1 MSRSARFR
9 LWFATLVLRKRYNVS
24 VLFDAARICKGKK
37 ITYKF
42 YLMPTSSKK
51 VSGGQSESE
60 IQIQIVELLK
70 RVLKGDVLWTFFPAG
85 EAGGGRGGKVR
96 GARLKRMG
104 LQPGWP
110 DLQFLHKGRYFG
122 MEVKTKTGRLSTAQR
137 RMHSLM
143 EDQGISVA
151 VVRSINDVLE
161 RCNEWKLLARTAA
174 IPSRNPPSSHRRGRI
189 GQARRV
195 KAKTGTSTR
204 NRKRVG

>member
-1 MSRSARFR
+1 
-9 LWFATLVLRKRYNVS
+9 
-24 VLFDAARICKGKK
+24 
-37 ITYKF
+37 
-42 YLMPTSSKK
+42 MPTSRKK

-195 KAKTGTSTR
+195 KAKAGTPKR

>member
-1 MSRSARFR
+1 MASSR
-9 LWFATLVLRKRYNVS
+9 N
-24 VLFDAARICKGKK
+24 
-37 ITYKF
+37 
-42 YLMPTSSKK
+42 K
-51 VSGGQSESE
+51 VSAGQSESE

-85 EAGGGRGGKVR
+85 EAGGGRGGNVR

-122 MEVKTKTGRLSTAQR
+122 MEVKTKTGRLSQSQR
-137 RMHSLM
+137 RMHSLL
-143 EDQGISVA
+143 EEQGVSVA

-161 RCNEWKLLARTAA
+161 RCNEWQLLTRTAA
-174 IPSRNPPSSHRRGRI
+174 VPSRNPPSSHRRGRV
-189 GQARRV
+189 GQKSRV
-195 KAKTGTSTR
+195 KAKTRTPKR

>member
-1 MSRSARFR
+1 MASSR
-9 LWFATLVLRKRYNVS
+9 N
-24 VLFDAARICKGKK
+24 
-37 ITYKF
+37 
-42 YLMPTSSKK
+42 K
-51 VSGGQSESE
+51 VSAGQSESE

-104 LQPGWP
+104 LHPGWP
-110 DLQFLHKGRYFG
+110 DLQFLHKGRYYG
-122 MEVKTKTGRLSTAQR
+122 MEVKTKTGRLSQSQR
-137 RMHSLM
+137 RMHSLL
-143 EDQGISVA
+143 EEQGVSVA

-174 IPSRNPPSSHRRGRI
+174 VSSCNPPSSNRRGRV
-189 GQARRV
+189 GEARRV
-195 KAKTGTSTR
+195 KAKAGTPKR

>member
-1 MSRSARFR
+1 MS
-9 LWFATLVLRKRYNVS
+9 
-24 VLFDAARICKGKK
+24 
-37 ITYKF
+37 YKF
-42 YLMPTSSKK
+42 YVMTTSRKK
-51 VSGGQSESE
+51 VSGRHLESE

-70 RVLKGDVLWTFFPAG
+70 RVLKGNVLWTFFPAG
-85 EAGGGRGGKVR
+85 EAGGGRGGRVR

-110 DLQFLHKGRYFG
+110 DLQFLHKGRYYG
-122 MEVKTKTGRLSTAQR
+122 MEVKTKTGRLSQSQR
-137 RMHSLM
+137 RMHDLM

-161 RCNEWKLLARTAA
+161 RCNEWKLLTRTAA
-174 IPSRNPPSSHRRGRI
+174 LPSRNPPSTDRRGRV
-189 GQARRV
+189 GKARRV

>member
-1 MSRSARFR
+1 
-9 LWFATLVLRKRYNVS
+9 
-24 VLFDAARICKGKK
+24 
-37 ITYKF
+37 
-42 YLMPTSSKK
+42 MPSTRKK
-51 VSGGQSESE
+51 VSGSQSESE

-70 RVLKGDVLWTFFPAG
+70 TVLKGDVLWTFFPAG
-85 EAGGGRGGKVR
+85 EAGGGRSGKVR

-137 RMHSLM
+137 RMHSLL
-143 EDQGISVA
+143 EEQGVSVA

-161 RCNEWKLLARTAA
+161 RANEWKLLARTTA
-174 IPSRNPPSSHRRGRI
+174 IPSRNPPSSDRRGRS
-189 GQARRV
+189 GQTSRV
-195 KAKTGTSTR
+195 KAKARASSR

>member
-1 MSRSARFR
+1 MASSR
-9 LWFATLVLRKRYNVS
+9 N
-24 VLFDAARICKGKK
+24 
-37 ITYKF
+37 
-42 YLMPTSSKK
+42 K
-51 VSGGQSESE
+51 VSAGQSESE

-96 GARLKRMG
+96 GARLNRMG

-122 MEVKTKTGRLSTAQR
+122 MEVKTKTGRLSQSQR
-137 RMHSLM
+137 RMHSLL
-143 EDQGISVA
+143 EEQGVSVA

-161 RCNEWKLLARTAA
+161 RCNEWQLLTRTAA
-174 IPSRNPPSSHRRGRI
+174 GPSRNPPSSHRRGRV
-189 GQARRV
+189 GQKSRV
-195 KAKTGTSTR
+195 KAKTRTPKR

>member
-1 MSRSARFR
+1 MS
-9 LWFATLVLRKRYNVS
+9 YN
-24 VLFDAARICKGKK
+24 FC
-37 ITYKF
+37 
-42 YLMPTSSKK
+42 LMPSTRKK
-51 VSGGQSESE
+51 VSGSQSESE

-70 RVLKGDVLWTFFPAG
+70 TVLKGDVLWTFFPAG
-85 EAGGGRGGKVR
+85 EAGGGRGGRVR

-110 DLQFLHKGRYFG
+110 DLQFLYKGRYYG
-122 MEVKTKTGRLSTAQR
+122 MEVKTKTGRLSQSQR

-161 RCNEWKLLARTAA
+161 RANEWKILTRTAA
-174 IPSRNPPSSHRRGRI
+174 VPSSHPPSTNRRGRS

-195 KAKTGTSTR
+195 KTEAGTPKR